1 MHGVGEEGIPAR
13 RIAEV
18 IGGRLHI
25 PVTSVAPDDIAS
37 QFGWIGA
44 FFGLDIPASS
54 TLTQEMLGWTAAHA
68 RLLEDLEAGY
78 YFGPASE

>member
-1 MHGVGEEGIPAR
+1 MQVSVHIEAQTAR
-13 RIAEV
+13 N
-18 IGGRLHI
+18 
-25 PVTSVAPDDIAS
+25 
-37 QFGWIGA
+37 
-44 FFGLDIPASS
+44 FGLDIPASS